1 MRTQGDSLLGH
12 RLGRGAAG
20 RPGGP
25 QKGAV
30 AVPGRRPAVLA
41 PLGLTSRALASDA
54 NRVGVTVVLVPLRR
68 SWGILVCRC
77 FELQGRTTKTRWP

>member
-1 MRTQGDSLLGH
+1 MRTQGGSLLDH
-12 RLGRGAAG
+12 QLGRGAGG

-41 PLGLTSRALASDA
+41 PFTLTSSALVSDA
-54 NRVGVTVVLVPLRR
+54 NQVGVTVVLVPLRR
-68 SWGILVCRC
+68 SWGILVRC
-77 FELQGRTTKTRWP
+77 GFELQGRTTKTGWT